1 MYQLYNTFICIILSL
16 CSFFLFDLLL
26 ILFGDNNKKRR
37 WFFTHAITNTF
48 ITIYTFENLIICFS
62 DPLSLADDDKYDFLP
77 MNVAISLHLFHLI
90 SSYNNLTIIDWIHH
104 LVSCLFCGFISQIFV
119 NGKMTQY
126 ALFFLCGLPG
136 GIDYYLLTLNKYGII
151 NKITEKK
158 INVYLNMCIRLPGI
172 LFGTFA
178 SYICLLYNLD
188 KNMTFIQSLVLTIIN
203 LLNTLNVLYFA
214 IRVVQNYGTYIEYS
228 SRKKVLSQL
237 KRSKSLND
245 LSKNKDK
252 DKDKDK

>member
-1 MYQLYNTFICIILSL
+1 MYQLYNTFIYIIISL
-16 CSFFLFDLLL
+16 FSFFIFDLLL

-37 WFFTHAITNTF
+37 WFFTHAIANTF
-48 ITIYTFENLIICFS
+48 ITIYTFENFITCLYE
-62 DPLSLADDDKYDFLP
+62 PLLMAEDNINDYLP

-104 LVSCLFCGFISQIFV
+104 LVSCLFCGFISQIFI

-136 GIDYYLLTLNKYGII
+136 GIDYYLLTLNKYGLI

-178 SYICLLYNLD
+178 SYICLLYNFNE
-188 KNMTFIQSLVLTIIN
+188 KMTFIQNLVLTICN
-203 LLNTLNVLYFA
+203 FLNTFNVMYFA

-237 KRSKSLND
+237 RRSKSLND
-245 LSKNKDK
+245 LNKK
-252 DKDKDK
+252 K